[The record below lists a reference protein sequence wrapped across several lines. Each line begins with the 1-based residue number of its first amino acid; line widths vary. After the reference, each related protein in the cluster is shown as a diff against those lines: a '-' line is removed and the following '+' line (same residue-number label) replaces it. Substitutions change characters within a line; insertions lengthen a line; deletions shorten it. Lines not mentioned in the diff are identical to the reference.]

1 MSFFKDDLK
10 QVRAMLFDV
19 DGVLSSD
26 SSPIDANGDP
36 MRTANVKDG
45 FAIRLAIEGGFVIGV
60 ITGGAQ
66 QRVKLRH
73 QKLGV
78 VYYYDNVRDKT
89 ASLEDFISKTGIP
102 ATEIL
107 FMGDDLVD
115 YEIMQKVGIATCPS
129 DAVPEIKLISRYVS
143 DRKGGEGCVRDVIE
157 QVMRAQGKWF
167 SVGLNQKQAF

>member
-10 QVRAMLFDV
+10 QIRAMLFDV

-26 SSPIDANGDP
+26 ISPLDANGDP

-45 FAIRLAIEGGFVIGV
+45 FAIRLALESGFVVGV
-60 ITGGAQ
+60 VTGGGQ
-66 QRVKLRH
+66 KSVKLRH
-73 QKLGV
+73 RKLGV
-78 VYYYDNVRDKT
+78 EYYYDNVRDKI
-89 ASLEDFISKTGIP
+89 ASLKDFIAKTGIP
-102 ATEIL
+102 GSEIL

-115 YEIMQKVGIATCPS
+115 YEIMRKVGIATCPA
-129 DAVPEIKLISRYVS
+129 DAVPEIKLISRYIS

-167 SVGLNQKQAF
+167 GNGIQQQKAF